1 MANQQQEEDF
11 LTEDPEISSQKVV
24 LLSFLSPEKI
34 LNNKDIFLFQ
44 QFLKDYAIQWRTS
57 KFEAWFAEQ
66 ITGMNKKLED
76 IAGKLEKVS
85 GPESEA
91 AASATASASA
101 LCAAEVRQNL
111 LRVDSFVEEFQQYT
125 RKNTREITQTGLQD
139 EYDSFLFKN
148 GAKLEEEFF
157 KLNEFR
163 TTIRGIKVRGV
174 YSSEAEASAR
184 AKRLQKADP
193 NFNVYMGAVG
203 KWMAWEPDPNKVADS
218 EYANEQLNT
227 LMKKYR
233 ENEDNREVFYN
244 EQKKSR
250 IGMAKTKGAADV
262 QENEPKL
269 TASVVTDTPTLE
281 PSPASAS
288 ASASASAPEPASQG
302 NSYDGLFSGP
312 ADLAIS
318 RKVEKAAEKIIEKV
332 VEKVIES
339 KE

>member
-1 MANQQQEEDF
+1 MQKQNQEEEDF
-11 LTEDPEISSQKVV
+11 LSEDPEISSQKVV

-44 QFLKDYAIQWRTS
+44 QFLKDYAVQWRTS

-66 ITGMNKKLED
+66 VSGLNKKLED
-76 IAGKLEKVS
+76 IAGKLERS
-85 GPESEA
+85 DATPEN
-91 AASATASASA
+91 ASASA
-101 LCAAEVRQNL
+101 SASASLAADVRQNL
-111 LRVDSFVEEFQQYT
+111 LRVDTFVEEFQQYT
-125 RKNTREITQTGLQD
+125 RKNAREITESSLQE
-139 EYDSFLFKN
+139 EYDTFLFKN

-174 YSSEAEASAR
+174 FSSEAEASVR

-193 NFNVYMGAVG
+193 NFNVYMGSVG

-233 ENEDNREVFYN
+233 ENEDSREIFYN

-250 IGMAKTKGAADV
+250 VGMAKTKAAEGVDI
-262 QENEPKL
+262 KL
-269 TASVVTDTPTLE
+269 TTSVESGTPTLE
-281 PSPASAS
+281 PSDASAS
-288 ASASASAPEPASQG
+288 ASLG
-302 NSYDGLFSGP
+302 NYDALFSGT

-318 RKVEKAAEKIIEKV
+318 RKMEKSANEKQ
-332 VEKVIES
+332 
-339 KE
+339 